1 MEQEVAYVRR
11 YLSIG
16 GVCVMFWWGFAAGI
30 IIGLVIGFVLIGLLF
45 HGLGEGS
52 GE

>member
-1 MEQEVAYVRR
+1 
-11 YLSIG
+11 
-16 GVCVMFWWGFAAGI
+16 MFWWGFAAGI

-52 GE
+52 